1 MGFWLNDEFRKS
13 SHTTPDPNILF
24 SLLDEAREKGV
35 EYCLMEVSSHAISQS
50 KVAPINY
57 ESVVFTSF
65 SRDHLDYHSS
75 MEEYFDV
82 KWSFIS
88 EEIAKGAQAFVSEG
102 VKSFI
107 DKYAKQTSNEYFV
120 YKDGSN
126 KYCDF
131 HISKMNIDG
140 TDFSLVAKYDSYH
153 ASVNYMGSYAIENF
167 IAAMLSVETV
177 LASKLADSLDYRR
190 VRAVPGRLDRVESDK
205 GIHVFVDYAH
215 TPDALSKNL

>member
-1 MGFWLNDEFRKS
+1 M
-13 SHTTPDPNILF
+13 
-24 SLLDEAREKGV
+24 
-35 EYCLMEVSSHAISQS
+35 
-50 KVAPINY
+50 
-57 ESVVFTSF
+57 
-65 SRDHLDYHSS
+65 
-75 MEEYFDV
+75 
-82 KWSFIS
+82 SFIS

-215 TPDALSKNL
+215 TPDALSKTCELLKPFCKGDLICVFGAGGDRDSGKRPLMAKASEEYSDKVIVTSDNPRTEDPSKILEDIKAGFKNLTK